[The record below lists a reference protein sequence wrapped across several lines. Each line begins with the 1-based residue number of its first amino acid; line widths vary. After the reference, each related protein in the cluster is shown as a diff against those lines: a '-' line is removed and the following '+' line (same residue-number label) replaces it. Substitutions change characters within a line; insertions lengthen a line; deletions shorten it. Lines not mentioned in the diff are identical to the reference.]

1 MMQILLIEDDRRIS
15 DFILKGL
22 EESNY
27 QVSLVTTAED
37 AINLYLNDSWDLII
51 ADIML
56 PGMDGIQ
63 FIQTLRYKKNN
74 TPVLVLSALNAVED
88 KVKALDSGADDYMIK
103 PFHFDELISRVR
115 ALTRR
120 TKNIQTEKNRIIF
133 QDLIVDLDQYKVNKG
148 ADEIELSPKEFKL
161 LQYLLANQNKALSR
175 IQILNAVWGINFDN
189 QTNIVDVYIS
199 YLRTKLETDRKY
211 IFTVKGIGYMIK
223 E

>member
-1 MMQILLIEDDRRIS
+1 MQILIIEDDKRIS

-27 QVSLVTTAED
+27 QATLATTAED
-37 AINLYLNDSWDLII
+37 ALNLYLKEAWDLII
-51 ADIML
+51 VDIML

-74 TPVLVLSALNAVED
+74 TPVLVLSALNAVDD
-88 KVKALDSGADDYMIK
+88 KVKALDYGADDYMIK
-103 PFHFDELISRVR
+103 PFHFDELLSRVR

-120 TKNIQTEKNRIIF
+120 SRDIRPDKNSVAF
-133 QDLIVDLDQYKVNKG
+133 LDLLIDLDQYKVYKG
-148 ADEIELSPKEFKL
+148 NEEIELSPKEFRL
-161 LQYLLANQNKALSR
+161 LQYLLANRNKALSR
-175 IQILNAVWGINFDN
+175 IQILNAVWGINFDS

-211 IFTVKGIGYMIK
+211 IYTVKGIGYMIK

>member
-1 MMQILLIEDDRRIS
+1 MQILLIEDDKRIS

-27 QVSLVTTAED
+27 QATLAATAED
-37 AINLYLNDSWDLII
+37 ALNLYLKEAWDLII
-51 ADIML
+51 VDIML

-74 TPVLVLSALNAVED
+74 TPVLVLSALNAVDD
-88 KVKALDSGADDYMIK
+88 KVKALDYGADDYMIK
-103 PFHFDELISRVR
+103 PFHFDELLSRVR

-120 TKNIQTEKNRIIF
+120 SRDIRPDKNSVAF
-133 QDLIVDLDQYKVNKG
+133 LDLLIDLDQYKVYKGNK
-148 ADEIELSPKEFKL
+148 EIELSPKEFRL
-161 LQYLLANQNKALSR
+161 LQYLLANRNKALSR
-175 IQILNAVWGINFDN
+175 IQILSAVWGINFDS

-211 IFTVKGIGYMIK
+211 IYTVKGIGYMIK